1 MKEPMMADSHEITVR
16 NYKQPL
22 RNRLIMM
29 LVCIGIALA
38 SFFVV
43 SKWATSVDSYRWVI
57 KTLNGLQKK
66 ALGLSGTATALATGA
81 AAIPG
86 EATTPIANKLADVA
100 GYMVIVYAV
109 IIVEKYLLTITG
121 YIAFKILFPIGCV
134 LLAAGNFLK
143 NGWKEFIYRIGIKSI
158 ILGVLLWGLVPTSA
172 WVTNM
177 VNETY
182 AKSYEADFTL
192 VYTKAKH
199 LSAKDVKKHILLDIN
214 DEKIVTDMHVYPS
227 KQKTDCSY
235 MHMFITRRELLMD
248 MVEYAVT
255 HGRHTISKDIL
266 LTAVSKGLKVSTYEF
281 SGYKKKID
289 SIQSYYCFNLD
300 LLKKDIRDE
309 LFGLNT
315 NNPIFTKIK
324 DTVPTKYSK
333 SAEITNSFI
342 ADGCKIEGTV
352 KNSILF
358 RGVHVA
364 KGATV
369 ENCILM
375 QNSEIME
382 NCLLENVIFD
392 KGVILRSGKKL
403 VGQDTYPMVIG
414 KEIIV

>member
-16 NYKQPL
+16 NYKQPM

-29 LVCIGIALA
+29 LICIGIALT

-43 SKWATSVDSYRWVI
+43 SKWATSVESYRWVI

-86 EATTPIANKLADVA
+86 EAATPIANKLADVA

-192 VYTKAKH
+192 
-199 LSAKDVKKHILLDIN
+199 
-214 DEKIVTDMHVYPS
+214 E
-227 KQKTDCSY
+227 
-235 MHMFITRRELLMD
+235 
-248 MVEYAVT
+248 
-255 HGRHTISKDIL
+255 
-266 LTAVSKGLKVSTYEF
+266 
-281 SGYKKKID
+281 
-289 SIQSYYCFNLD
+289 
-300 LLKKDIRDE
+300 
-309 LFGLNT
+309 
-315 NNPIFTKIK
+315 
-324 DTVPTKYSK
+324 DT
-333 SAEITNSFI
+333 E
-342 ADGCKIEGTV
+342 E
-352 KNSILF
+352 
-358 RGVHVA
+358 
-364 KGATV
+364 
-369 ENCILM
+369 
-375 QNSEIME
+375 
-382 NCLLENVIFD
+382 
-392 KGVILRSGKKL
+392 
-403 VGQDTYPMVIG
+403 
-414 KEIIV
+414 

>member
-16 NYKQPL
+16 NYKQPM

-29 LVCIGIALA
+29 LICIGIALA

-43 SKWATSVDSYRWVI
+43 SKWATSVESYRWVI

-86 EATTPIANKLADVA
+86 EAATPIANKLADVA

-192 VYTKAKH
+192 EDTEE
-199 LSAKDVKKHILLDIN
+199 LLDEVDTSAN
-214 DEKIVTDMHVYPS
+214 AD
-227 KQKTDCSY
+227 
-235 MHMFITRRELLMD
+235 
-248 MVEYAVT
+248 
-255 HGRHTISKDIL
+255 
-266 LTAVSKGLKVSTYEF
+266 
-281 SGYKKKID
+281 
-289 SIQSYYCFNLD
+289 
-300 LLKKDIRDE
+300 KKDE
-309 LFGLNT
+309 
-315 NNPIFTKIK
+315 
-324 DTVPTKYSK
+324 
-333 SAEITNSFI
+333 A
-342 ADGCKIEGTV
+342 
-352 KNSILF
+352 
-358 RGVHVA
+358 
-364 KGATV
+364 
-369 ENCILM
+369 
-375 QNSEIME
+375 Q
-382 NCLLENVIFD
+382 
-392 KGVILRSGKKL
+392 
-403 VGQDTYPMVIG
+403 
-414 KEIIV
+414 

>member
-16 NYKQPL
+16 NYKQPM

-29 LVCIGIALA
+29 LICIGIALT

-43 SKWATSVDSYRWVI
+43 SKWATSVESYHWVI

-86 EATTPIANKLADVA
+86 EAATPIANKLADVA

-134 LLAAGNFLK
+134 LLATGNFLK

-192 VYTKAKH
+192 EDTEELLDEEVIGHGVIYLH
-199 LSAKDVKKHILLDIN
+199 LIAVMYILPAVTNAIQGFFRGIGDLKVTLMSSFTNMAVRVIAAAPMILLWNFGI
-214 DEKIVTDMHVYPS
+214 EALPY
-227 KQKTDCSY
+227 SY
-235 MHMFITRRELLMD
+235 LAGWVAMLL
-248 MVEYAVT
+248 VETPLMIRIY
-255 HGRHTISKDIL
+255 R
-266 LTAVSKGLKVSTYEF
+266 
-281 SGYKKKID
+281 KK
-289 SIQSYYCFNLD
+289 
-300 LLKKDIRDE
+300 
-309 LFGLNT
+309 
-315 NNPIFTKIK
+315 
-324 DTVPTKYSK
+324 
-333 SAEITNSFI
+333 
-342 ADGCKIEGTV
+342 
-352 KNSILF
+352 
-358 RGVHVA
+358 
-364 KGATV
+364 
-369 ENCILM
+369 
-375 QNSEIME
+375 
-382 NCLLENVIFD
+382 
-392 KGVILRSGKKL
+392 
-403 VGQDTYPMVIG
+403 
-414 KEIIV
+414 

>member
-16 NYKQPL
+16 NYKQPM

-29 LVCIGIALA
+29 LICIGIALA

-43 SKWATSVDSYRWVI
+43 SKWATSVESYRWVI

-86 EATTPIANKLADVA
+86 EAATPIANKL
-100 GYMVIVYAV
+100 AV

-192 VYTKAKH
+192 EDTEELLDEGDTSANADKKDEAQKTKDKKFSFSEFLNDAKDKVDDAIDAVDEVATEK
-199 LSAKDVKKHILLDIN
+199 LSAFEDGLNRIIEGVAVLLVTTCAIPVLVMLSFTWILKGI
-214 DEKIVTDMHVYPS
+214 M
-227 KQKTDCSY
+227 
-235 MHMFITRRELLMD
+235 
-248 MVEYAVT
+248 
-255 HGRHTISKDIL
+255 
-266 LTAVSKGLKVSTYEF
+266 GLKIPSITLQSVPRVSERKR
-281 SGYKKKID
+281 KKT
-289 SIQSYYCFNLD
+289 
-300 LLKKDIRDE
+300 E
-309 LFGLNT
+309 
-315 NNPIFTKIK
+315 
-324 DTVPTKYSK
+324 
-333 SAEITNSFI
+333 
-342 ADGCKIEGTV
+342 
-352 KNSILF
+352 
-358 RGVHVA
+358 
-364 KGATV
+364 
-369 ENCILM
+369 EN
-375 QNSEIME
+375 
-382 NCLLENVIFD
+382 
-392 KGVILRSGKKL
+392 
-403 VGQDTYPMVIG
+403 
-414 KEIIV
+414 

>member
-16 NYKQPL
+16 NYKQPM

-29 LVCIGIALA
+29 LICIGIALT

-43 SKWATSVDSYRWVI
+43 SKWATSVESYRWVI
-57 KTLNGLQKK
+57 KTLNGFQKK

-86 EATTPIANKLADVA
+86 EAATPIANKLADVA

-192 VYTKAKH
+192 EDTEE
-199 LSAKDVKKHILLDIN
+199 LLDEGDTVDDAI
-214 DEKIVTDMHVYPS
+214 DAVGEVATEKLSVFEDGLNRIIEGVAVLLVTTCAIPVLVMLS
-227 KQKTDCSY
+227 FTW
-235 MHMFITRRELLMD
+235 
-248 MVEYAVT
+248 
-255 HGRHTISKDIL
+255 IL
-266 LTAVSKGLKVSTYEF
+266 KGIMGLKIPSITLQSVPRVSERKR
-281 SGYKKKID
+281 KKT
-289 SIQSYYCFNLD
+289 
-300 LLKKDIRDE
+300 E
-309 LFGLNT
+309 
-315 NNPIFTKIK
+315 
-324 DTVPTKYSK
+324 
-333 SAEITNSFI
+333 
-342 ADGCKIEGTV
+342 
-352 KNSILF
+352 
-358 RGVHVA
+358 
-364 KGATV
+364 
-369 ENCILM
+369 EN
-375 QNSEIME
+375 
-382 NCLLENVIFD
+382 
-392 KGVILRSGKKL
+392 
-403 VGQDTYPMVIG
+403 
-414 KEIIV
+414 

>member
-16 NYKQPL
+16 NYKQPM

-29 LVCIGIALA
+29 LICIGIALA

-43 SKWATSVDSYRWVI
+43 SKWATSVESYRWVI

-86 EATTPIANKLADVA
+86 EAATPIANKLADVA

-192 VYTKAKH
+192 EDTEELLDEGDTSVNADKKDEAQETKDKKFSFSEF
-199 LSAKDVKKHILLDIN
+199 LNNAKDKVDDAIDAVGEVATEKLSVFEDGLNRIIEGVAVLLVTTCAIPVLVMLSFTWILKEI
-214 DEKIVTDMHVYPS
+214 M
-227 KQKTDCSY
+227 
-235 MHMFITRRELLMD
+235 
-248 MVEYAVT
+248 
-255 HGRHTISKDIL
+255 
-266 LTAVSKGLKVSTYEF
+266 GLKIPSITLQSVPRVSERKR
-281 SGYKKKID
+281 KKT
-289 SIQSYYCFNLD
+289 
-300 LLKKDIRDE
+300 E
-309 LFGLNT
+309 
-315 NNPIFTKIK
+315 
-324 DTVPTKYSK
+324 
-333 SAEITNSFI
+333 
-342 ADGCKIEGTV
+342 
-352 KNSILF
+352 
-358 RGVHVA
+358 
-364 KGATV
+364 
-369 ENCILM
+369 EN
-375 QNSEIME
+375 
-382 NCLLENVIFD
+382 
-392 KGVILRSGKKL
+392 
-403 VGQDTYPMVIG
+403 
-414 KEIIV
+414 

>member
-16 NYKQPL
+16 NYKQPM

-29 LVCIGIALA
+29 LICIGIALA

-43 SKWATSVDSYRWVI
+43 SKWATSVESYRWVI

-86 EATTPIANKLADVA
+86 EAATPIANKLADVA

-192 VYTKAKH
+192 EDTEELLDEGDTSVNADKKDEAQETKDKKFS
-199 LSAKDVKKHILLDIN
+199 LSEFLNNAKDKVDDAIDAVGEVATEKLPAFEDGLNRIIEGVAVLLVTTCAIPVLVMLSFTWILKGI
-214 DEKIVTDMHVYPS
+214 M
-227 KQKTDCSY
+227 
-235 MHMFITRRELLMD
+235 
-248 MVEYAVT
+248 
-255 HGRHTISKDIL
+255 
-266 LTAVSKGLKVSTYEF
+266 GLKIPSITLQSVPRVSERKR
-281 SGYKKKID
+281 KKT
-289 SIQSYYCFNLD
+289 
-300 LLKKDIRDE
+300 E
-309 LFGLNT
+309 
-315 NNPIFTKIK
+315 
-324 DTVPTKYSK
+324 
-333 SAEITNSFI
+333 
-342 ADGCKIEGTV
+342 
-352 KNSILF
+352 
-358 RGVHVA
+358 
-364 KGATV
+364 
-369 ENCILM
+369 EN
-375 QNSEIME
+375 
-382 NCLLENVIFD
+382 
-392 KGVILRSGKKL
+392 
-403 VGQDTYPMVIG
+403 
-414 KEIIV
+414 

>member
-16 NYKQPL
+16 NYKQPM
-22 RNRLIMM
+22 RNRLVMM
-29 LVCIGIALA
+29 LICIGIALA

-43 SKWATSVDSYRWVI
+43 SKWATSVESYRWVI

-86 EATTPIANKLADVA
+86 EAATPIANKLADVA

-192 VYTKAKH
+192 EDTEELLDEGDTSVNADKKDEAQETKDKKFSFSEF
-199 LSAKDVKKHILLDIN
+199 LNNAKDKVDDAIDAVGEVAT
-214 DEKIVTDMHVYPS
+214 EKLSV
-227 KQKTDCSY
+227 
-235 MHMFITRRELLMD
+235 FE
-248 MVEYAVT
+248 E
-255 HGRHTISKDIL
+255 
-266 LTAVSKGLKVSTYEF
+266 
-281 SGYKKKID
+281 
-289 SIQSYYCFNLD
+289 
-300 LLKKDIRDE
+300 
-309 LFGLNT
+309 GLNR
-315 NNPIFTKIK
+315 I
-324 DTVPTKYSK
+324 
-333 SAEITNSFI
+333 
-342 ADGCKIEGTV
+342 IEGVAVLLVTTCAIPV
-352 KNSILF
+352 LVMLSFTWIL
-358 RGVHVA
+358 
-364 KGATV
+364 K
-369 ENCILM
+369 
-375 QNSEIME
+375 
-382 NCLLENVIFD
+382 
-392 KGVILRSGKKL
+392 
-403 VGQDTYPMVIG
+403 G
-414 KEIIV
+414 KERKRKRINFKFYRRRGMR

>member
-1 MKEPMMADSHEITVR
+1 MMADSHEIAVR

-29 LVCIGIALA
+29 LICIGIALA

-182 AKSYEADFTL
+182 AKSYEADFSLEDTEE
-192 VYTKAKH
+192 
-199 LSAKDVKKHILLDIN
+199 LLDEGDTSSN
-214 DEKIVTDMHVYPS
+214 TDKKDESQET
-227 KQKTDCSY
+227 
-235 MHMFITRRELLMD
+235 
-248 MVEYAVT
+248 
-255 HGRHTISKDIL
+255 KDKKF
-266 LTAVSKGLKVSTYEF
+266 SF
-281 SGYKKKID
+281 SG
-289 SIQSYYCFNLD
+289 F
-300 LLKKDIRDE
+300 
-309 LFGLNT
+309 
-315 NNPIFTKIK
+315 
-324 DTVPTKYSK
+324 
-333 SAEITNSFI
+333 
-342 ADGCKIEGTV
+342 
-352 KNSILF
+352 
-358 RGVHVA
+358 
-364 KGATV
+364 
-369 ENCILM
+369 
-375 QNSEIME
+375 
-382 NCLLENVIFD
+382 LENVKD
-392 KGVILRSGKKL
+392 KVDDAIDT
-403 VGQDTYPMVIG
+403 VGEVTTEKSLLLKMD
-414 KEIIV
+414 

>member
-16 NYKQPL
+16 NYKQPM

-29 LVCIGIALA
+29 LICIGIALT

-43 SKWATSVDSYRWVI
+43 SKWATSVESYHWVI

-81 AAIPG
+81 
-86 EATTPIANKLADVA
+86 ADVA

-192 VYTKAKH
+192 EDTEELLDEGDTSVNADKKDEAQKTKDKKFSFSEFLNDAKDKVDDAIDAVGEVATEK
-199 LSAKDVKKHILLDIN
+199 LSAFEDGLNRIIEGVAVLLVTTCAIPVLVMLSFTWILKGI
-214 DEKIVTDMHVYPS
+214 M
-227 KQKTDCSY
+227 
-235 MHMFITRRELLMD
+235 
-248 MVEYAVT
+248 
-255 HGRHTISKDIL
+255 
-266 LTAVSKGLKVSTYEF
+266 GLKIPAITLQSVPRVSERKR
-281 SGYKKKID
+281 KKT
-289 SIQSYYCFNLD
+289 
-300 LLKKDIRDE
+300 E
-309 LFGLNT
+309 
-315 NNPIFTKIK
+315 
-324 DTVPTKYSK
+324 
-333 SAEITNSFI
+333 
-342 ADGCKIEGTV
+342 
-352 KNSILF
+352 
-358 RGVHVA
+358 
-364 KGATV
+364 
-369 ENCILM
+369 EN
-375 QNSEIME
+375 
-382 NCLLENVIFD
+382 
-392 KGVILRSGKKL
+392 
-403 VGQDTYPMVIG
+403 
-414 KEIIV
+414 